1 MFAALFQHDSNDE
14 RYYSNFLSAFGSKQQ
29 NNLTSVGT
37 FCSNS
42 INRLSQ
48 LNDVRSWCWSRNME
62 LCFSEHI
69 HFISYRMDL
78 ATSVSTCDFVPC
90 IWTILAAAD
99 LKFFLDSDAIAFSRL
114 GVILQFLVDF

>member
-1 MFAALFQHDSNDE
+1 
-14 RYYSNFLSAFGSKQQ
+14 
-29 NNLTSVGT
+29 
-37 FCSNS
+37 
-42 INRLSQ
+42 
-48 LNDVRSWCWSRNME
+48 
-62 LCFSEHI
+62 
-69 HFISYRMDL
+69 MDL